1 MKTFWGDIQSI
12 TIMYVVTVAVVYKVA
27 AYYDTKKGFPA
38 NFSPKEKFYV
48 WVLLI
53 LVWGALIL
61 PVLKRYL

>member
-1 MKTFWGDIQSI
+1 
-12 TIMYVVTVAVVYKVA
+12 MYVVTVAVVYKVA